1 MKLTHFFAYILAQLM
16 SFSGMALGYNMG
28 DTVVIQIGMACAVV
42 VFMAYS
48 IAEVIAAF
56 YNELPAD
63 EAEED
68 KDDGGDD
75 RPREWD

>member
-1 MKLTHFFAYILAQLM
+1 MKLTHFFAYILAQLLA
-16 SFSGMALGYNMG
+16 FSGMALGYDMG
-28 DTVVIQIGMACAVV
+28 DTVIIQIGMACAVV

-48 IAEVIAAF
+48 IAEAVAAF
-56 YNELPAD
+56 YELPAD

-68 KDDGGDD
+68 KDDGSDD